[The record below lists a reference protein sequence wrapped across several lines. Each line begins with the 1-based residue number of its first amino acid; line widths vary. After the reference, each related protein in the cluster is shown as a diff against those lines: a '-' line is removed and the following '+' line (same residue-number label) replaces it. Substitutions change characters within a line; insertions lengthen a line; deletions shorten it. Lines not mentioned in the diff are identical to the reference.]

1 MIHILLLILK
11 IIGWIL
17 LVILGILLLLA
28 AIFLLV
34 PVTYEGE
41 IHGSGEWKRVSGSL
55 RVSWLY
61 SLVKGEIFYREGAM
75 DWKFRLAWKKFSC
88 EQTEEAAGS
97 AVLKEDAQKGTQ
109 KKSEKLQPKETK
121 IPKAES
127 SPEGI
132 GQIEFQKREH
142 PGTEKK
148 RRQKEREQEK
158 SSAPKPDLE
167 ERISGK
173 IERIQC
179 TFRKICDMLR
189 SLAKKKESVTEFLT
203 DEIHQSAFMK
213 GLTEV
218 RRLFRFLKPSHCEA
232 DLEFGFS
239 DPSVTGYVLAVASMV
254 YPFVGE
260 HVELAPNFEE
270 QLLVGSARIA
280 GKIRA
285 CYFVIV
291 VWNLFWN
298 KNVRTTISHIRKFR
312 F

>member
-17 LVILGILLLLA
+17 LVILGILLSLA

-41 IHGSGEWKRVSGSL
+41 LHGSGEWKRISGSL
-55 RVSWLY
+55 KVSWLY
-61 SLVKGEIFYREGAM
+61 SLVKGEIFYREGVM
-75 DWKFRLAWKKFSC
+75 NWKFRLAWKKFSC
-88 EQTEEAAGS
+88 EQTEEAGPV
-97 AVLKEDAQKGTQ
+97 VLKADAPKDTQ
-109 KKSEKLQPKETK
+109 KKSEKQQPKETN
-121 IPKAES
+121 IPKTES
-127 SPEGI
+127 SPEGTR
-132 GQIEFQKREH
+132 QTQFQKQKQ
-142 PGTEKK
+142 PG
-148 RRQKEREQEK
+148 
-158 SSAPKPDLE
+158 LE
-167 ERISGK
+167 ERISEK

-189 SLAKKKESVTEFLT
+189 SLAKKKERVTEFLT

-213 GLTEV
+213 GLAEL
-218 RRLFRFLKPSHCEA
+218 RRLLRFLKPSHCEA

-239 DPSVTGYVLAVASMV
+239 DPSVTGYVLAGVSMV

-260 HVELAPNFEE
+260 HVEIAPNFEE
-270 QLLVGSARIA
+270 QLLVGSAQIT

>member
-34 PVTYEGE
+34 PITYEGE
-41 IHGSGEWKRVSGSL
+41 LHGSGEWNRISGSL
-55 RVSWLY
+55 KVSWLY
-61 SLVKGEIFYREGAM
+61 SLVKGEIFYGEGVM
-75 DWKFRLAWKKFSC
+75 NWKIRLAWKKFSC
-88 EQTEEAAGS
+88 EQTEEAGPV
-97 AVLKEDAQKGTQ
+97 VLKADAPKDTQ
-109 KKSEKLQPKETK
+109 KKSEKQQPKETN
-121 IPKAES
+121 IPKTES
-127 SPEGI
+127 SPEGT
-132 GQIEFQKREH
+132 GQTQFQKQEQ
-142 PGTEKK
+142 PG
-148 RRQKEREQEK
+148 
-158 SSAPKPDLE
+158 LE
-167 ERISGK
+167 EGISEK

-179 TFRKICDMLR
+179 IFRKICDMLR
-189 SLAKKKESVTEFLT
+189 SLAKKKERVTEFLT

-213 GLTEV
+213 GLAEL

-239 DPSVTGYVLAVASMV
+239 DPSVTGYVLAGVSMV

-260 HVELAPNFEE
+260 HVEIAPNFEE
-270 QLLVGSARIA
+270 QLLVGSARIT
-280 GKIRA
+280 GEIRA

>member
-41 IHGSGEWKRVSGSL
+41 LHGSGEWKRISGSL
-55 RVSWLY
+55 KVSWLY
-61 SLVKGEIFYREGAM
+61 SLVKGEIFYREGVM

-97 AVLKEDAQKGTQ
+97 VVLKEDT
-109 KKSEKLQPKETK
+109 PKETN
-121 IPKAES
+121 IPKTES
-127 SPEGI
+127 SSDGT
-132 GQIEFQKREH
+132 GQTQFQKQEQ

-148 RRQKEREQEK
+148 QRQKEREKEK
-158 SSAPKPDLE
+158 SSALKPGLE
-167 ERISGK
+167 ERISEK

-189 SLAKKKESVTEFLT
+189 SLAKKKERMTEFLT

-213 GLTEV
+213 GMTEL

-239 DPSVTGYVLAVASMV
+239 DPSVTGYVLAGVSMV

-260 HVELAPNFEE
+260 HVEIAPNFEE
-270 QLLVGSARIA
+270 QLLVGSARIT

>member
-41 IHGSGEWKRVSGSL
+41 LHGSGEWKRISGSL
-55 RVSWLY
+55 KVSWLY
-61 SLVKGEIFYREGAM
+61 SLVKGEIFYREGVM

-88 EQTEEAAGS
+88 EQTEEAGPV
-97 AVLKEDAQKGTQ
+97 VLKADAPKDTQ
-109 KKSEKLQPKETK
+109 KKSEKQQPKETN
-121 IPKAES
+121 IPKTES
-127 SPEGI
+127 SPEGT
-132 GQIEFQKREH
+132 GQTQFQKQEQ

-148 RRQKEREQEK
+148 QRQKEREKEK
-158 SSAPKPDLE
+158 SSALKPGLE
-167 ERISGK
+167 ERISEK

-189 SLAKKKESVTEFLT
+189 SLAKKKERMTEFLT

-213 GLTEV
+213 GMTEL

-239 DPSVTGYVLAVASMV
+239 DPSVTGYVLAGVSMV

-260 HVELAPNFEE
+260 HVEIAPNFEE
-270 QLLVGSARIA
+270 QLLVGSARIT

>member
-34 PVTYEGE
+34 PITYEGE
-41 IHGSGEWKRVSGSL
+41 LHGSGEWNRISGSL
-55 RVSWLY
+55 KVSWLY
-61 SLVKGEIFYREGAM
+61 SLVKGEIFYGEGVM
-75 DWKFRLAWKKFSC
+75 NWKIRLAWKKFSC
-88 EQTEEAAGS
+88 EQTEEAGPV
-97 AVLKEDAQKGTQ
+97 VLKADAPKDTQ
-109 KKSEKLQPKETK
+109 KKSEKQQPKETN
-121 IPKAES
+121 IPKTES
-127 SPEGI
+127 SPEGT
-132 GQIEFQKREH
+132 GQTQFQKQEQ
-142 PGTEKK
+142 PGAEKK
-148 RRQKEREQEK
+148 QRQKEWEQEK
-158 SSAPKPDLE
+158 SSALKPDLE
-167 ERISGK
+167 ERISEK

-189 SLAKKKESVTEFLT
+189 SLAKKKERVTEFLT
-203 DEIHQSAFMK
+203 DEIHQFAFMK
-213 GLTEV
+213 GMTEL

-239 DPSVTGYVLAVASMV
+239 DPSVTGYVLAGVSMV

-260 HVELAPNFEE
+260 HVEIAPNFEE
-270 QLLVGSARIA
+270 QLLVGSARIT
-280 GKIRA
+280 GEIRA

>member
-34 PVTYEGE
+34 PITYEGE
-41 IHGSGEWKRVSGSL
+41 LHGSGEWNRISGSL
-55 RVSWLY
+55 KVSWLY
-61 SLVKGEIFYREGAM
+61 SLVKGEIFYGEGVM
-75 DWKFRLAWKKFSC
+75 NWKIRLAWKKFSC
-88 EQTEEAAGS
+88 EQTEEAGPV
-97 AVLKEDAQKGTQ
+97 VLKADAPKDTQ
-109 KKSEKLQPKETK
+109 KKSEKQQPKETN
-121 IPKAES
+121 IPKTES
-127 SPEGI
+127 SPEGT
-132 GQIEFQKREH
+132 GQTQFQKQEQ
-142 PGTEKK
+142 PG
-148 RRQKEREQEK
+148 
-158 SSAPKPDLE
+158 LE
-167 ERISGK
+167 EGISEK

-189 SLAKKKESVTEFLT
+189 SLAKKKERVTEFLT

-213 GLTEV
+213 GLAEL

-239 DPSVTGYVLAVASMV
+239 DPSVTGYVLAGVSMV

-260 HVELAPNFEE
+260 HVEIAPNFEE
-270 QLLVGSARIA
+270 QLLVGSARIT

>member
-34 PVTYEGE
+34 PITYEGE
-41 IHGSGEWKRVSGSL
+41 LHGNGEWNRISGSL
-55 RVSWLY
+55 KVSWLY
-61 SLVKGEIFYREGAM
+61 SLVKGEIFYGEGVM
-75 DWKFRLAWKKFSC
+75 NWKIRLAWKKFSC
-88 EQTEEAAGS
+88 EQTEEAGPV
-97 AVLKEDAQKGTQ
+97 VLKADAPKDTQ
-109 KKSEKLQPKETK
+109 KKSEKQQPKETN
-121 IPKAES
+121 IPKTES
-127 SPEGI
+127 SPEGT
-132 GQIEFQKREH
+132 GQTQFQKQEQ
-142 PGTEKK
+142 PG
-148 RRQKEREQEK
+148 
-158 SSAPKPDLE
+158 LE
-167 ERISGK
+167 EGISEK

-189 SLAKKKESVTEFLT
+189 SLAKKKERVTEFLT

-213 GLTEV
+213 GLAEL

-239 DPSVTGYVLAVASMV
+239 DPSVTGYVLAGVSMV

-260 HVELAPNFEE
+260 HVEIAPNFEE
-270 QLLVGSARIA
+270 QLLVGSARIT
-280 GKIRA
+280 GEIRA

>member
-41 IHGSGEWKRVSGSL
+41 LHGSGEWKRISGSL
-55 RVSWLY
+55 KVSWLY
-61 SLVKGEIFYREGAM
+61 SLVKGEIFYQEGVM

-88 EQTEEAAGS
+88 EQTEEAAES
-97 AVLKEDAQKGTQ
+97 VVLKEDT
-109 KKSEKLQPKETK
+109 PKETN

-127 SPEGI
+127 SSEDT
-132 GQIEFQKREH
+132 GQTQFQKQEQ

-148 RRQKEREQEK
+148 QRQKEREQEK
-158 SSAPKPDLE
+158 SSALKPDLE
-167 ERISGK
+167 ERISEK

-189 SLAKKKESVTEFLT
+189 SLAKKKERVTEFLT

-213 GLTEV
+213 GLTEL

-239 DPSVTGYVLAVASMV
+239 DPSVTGYVLAGVSMV

-260 HVELAPNFEE
+260 HVEIAPNFEE
-270 QLLVGSARIA
+270 QLLVGSARMT

>member
-41 IHGSGEWKRVSGSL
+41 LHGSGEWKRISGSL
-55 RVSWLY
+55 KVSWLY
-61 SLVKGEIFYREGAM
+61 SLVKGEIFYREGVM

-88 EQTEEAAGS
+88 EQTEEAGPV
-97 AVLKEDAQKGTQ
+97 VLKEDA
-109 KKSEKLQPKETK
+109 PKETN
-121 IPKAES
+121 IPKEES
-127 SPEGI
+127 SPEDT
-132 GQIEFQKREH
+132 GQTQFQKQEQ

-148 RRQKEREQEK
+148 QRQKEREQEK
-158 SSAPKPDLE
+158 SSALKPDLE
-167 ERISGK
+167 DWISEK

-189 SLAKKKESVTEFLT
+189 SLAKKKERVTEFLT

-213 GLTEV
+213 GLTEL

-239 DPSVTGYVLAVASMV
+239 DPSVTGYVLAGVSMV

-260 HVELAPNFEE
+260 HVEIAPNFEE
-270 QLLVGSARIA
+270 QLLVGSARIT

>member
-34 PVTYEGE
+34 PITYEGE
-41 IHGSGEWKRVSGSL
+41 LHGSGEWNRISGSL
-55 RVSWLY
+55 KVSWLY
-61 SLVKGEIFYREGAM
+61 SLVKGEIFYGEGVM
-75 DWKFRLAWKKFSC
+75 NWKIRLAWKKFSC
-88 EQTEEAAGS
+88 EQTEEAGPV
-97 AVLKEDAQKGTQ
+97 VLKADAPKDTQ
-109 KKSEKLQPKETK
+109 KKSEKQQPKETN
-121 IPKAES
+121 IPKTES
-127 SPEGI
+127 SPEGT
-132 GQIEFQKREH
+132 GQTQFQKQEQ
-142 PGTEKK
+142 PG
-148 RRQKEREQEK
+148 
-158 SSAPKPDLE
+158 LE
-167 ERISGK
+167 EGISEK

-189 SLAKKKESVTEFLT
+189 SLAKKKERVTEFLT

-213 GLTEV
+213 GLAEL

-239 DPSVTGYVLAVASMV
+239 DPSVTGYVLAGVSMV

-260 HVELAPNFEE
+260 HVEIAPNFEE
-270 QLLVGSARIA
+270 QLLVGSARIT
-280 GKIRA
+280 GEIRA

>member
-34 PVTYEGE
+34 PITYEGE
-41 IHGSGEWKRVSGSL
+41 LHGSGEWNRISGSL
-55 RVSWLY
+55 KVSWLY
-61 SLVKGEIFYREGAM
+61 SLVKGEIFYGEGVM
-75 DWKFRLAWKKFSC
+75 NWKIRLAWKKFSC

-97 AVLKEDAQKGTQ
+97 VLLKEDAQKDTQKKQ
-109 KKSEKLQPKETK
+109 KKSEKLQPKETN
-121 IPKAES
+121 IPKPES
-127 SPEGI
+127 SSEDAGQTQFQKQEQPGLEEGI
-132 GQIEFQKREH
+132 SE
-142 PGTEKK
+142 
-148 RRQKEREQEK
+148 
-158 SSAPKPDLE
+158 
-167 ERISGK
+167 K

-189 SLAKKKESVTEFLT
+189 SLAKKKERVTEFLT

-213 GLTEV
+213 GLAEL

-239 DPSVTGYVLAVASMV
+239 DPSVTGYVLAGVSMV

-260 HVELAPNFEE
+260 HVEIAPNFEE
-270 QLLVGSARIA
+270 QLLVGSARIT
-280 GKIRA
+280 GEIRA

>member
-41 IHGSGEWKRVSGSL
+41 LHGSGEWKRISGSL
-55 RVSWLY
+55 KVSWLY
-61 SLVKGEIFYREGAM
+61 SLVKGEIFYREGVM

-97 AVLKEDAQKGTQ
+97 VVLKEDT
-109 KKSEKLQPKETK
+109 PKETN
-121 IPKAES
+121 IPKTES
-127 SPEGI
+127 SSDGI
-132 GQIEFQKREH
+132 GQTQFQKQEQ

-148 RRQKEREQEK
+148 QSQKEREKEK
-158 SSAPKPDLE
+158 SSALKPGLE
-167 ERISGK
+167 EWISEK

-189 SLAKKKESVTEFLT
+189 SLAKKKERMTEFLT

-213 GLTEV
+213 GMTEL

-239 DPSVTGYVLAVASMV
+239 DPSVTGYVLAGVSMV

-260 HVELAPNFEE
+260 YVEIAPNFEE
-270 QLLVGSARIA
+270 QLLVGSARIT

-298 KNVRTTISHIRKFR
+298 KNVRTTISHIRKIR

>member
-41 IHGSGEWKRVSGSL
+41 LHGSGEWKRISGSL
-55 RVSWLY
+55 KVSWLY
-61 SLVKGEIFYREGAM
+61 SLVKGEIFYREGVM

-97 AVLKEDAQKGTQ
+97 VVLKEDT
-109 KKSEKLQPKETK
+109 PKETN
-121 IPKAES
+121 IPKTES
-127 SPEGI
+127 SSDGI
-132 GQIEFQKREH
+132 GQTQFQKQEQ

-148 RRQKEREQEK
+148 QSQKEREKEK
-158 SSAPKPDLE
+158 SSALKPGLE
-167 ERISGK
+167 EWISEK

-189 SLAKKKESVTEFLT
+189 SLAKKKERMTEFLT

-213 GLTEV
+213 GMTEL

-239 DPSVTGYVLAVASMV
+239 DPSVTGYVLAGVSMV

-260 HVELAPNFEE
+260 HVEIAPNFEE
-270 QLLVGSARIA
+270 QLLVGSARIT

-285 CYFVIV
+285 CYFIIV

>member
-17 LVILGILLLLA
+17 LIILGILLLLA

-34 PVTYEGE
+34 PITYEGE
-41 IHGSGEWKRVSGSL
+41 LHGSGEWNRISGSL
-55 RVSWLY
+55 KVSWLY
-61 SLVKGEIFYREGAM
+61 SLVKGEIFYGEGVM
-75 DWKFRLAWKKFSC
+75 NWKIRLAWKKFSC
-88 EQTEEAAGS
+88 EQTEEAGPV
-97 AVLKEDAQKGTQ
+97 VLKADAPKDTQ
-109 KKSEKLQPKETK
+109 KKSEKQQPKETN
-121 IPKAES
+121 IPKTES
-127 SPEGI
+127 SPEGT
-132 GQIEFQKREH
+132 GQTQFQKQEQ
-142 PGTEKK
+142 PG
-148 RRQKEREQEK
+148 
-158 SSAPKPDLE
+158 LE
-167 ERISGK
+167 EGISEK

-189 SLAKKKESVTEFLT
+189 SLAKKKERVTEFLT

-213 GLTEV
+213 GLAEL

-239 DPSVTGYVLAVASMV
+239 DPSVTGYVLAGVSMV

-260 HVELAPNFEE
+260 HVEIAPNFEE
-270 QLLVGSARIA
+270 QLLVGSARIT
-280 GKIRA
+280 GEIRA